1 MKKILSSLIEAVGG
15 TPLVQ
20 LNALKNSFGLKGNIL
35 AKIESFN
42 PASSVKDRAALFMI
56 EGAEKQGLLKEG
68 GTIIEPTSGNTGIGL
83 AWIAAIKGYRMI
95 LTMPSTMSIER
106 RKLASQFGAEIVLT
120 EGSMGMKGAIAKA
133 VELAKQIPNSFMP
146 NQFDNDANAEA
157 HRKTTATELLEQTG
171 GDIDYFVSAVGSGG
185 TLTGVGEVLKQKIDK
200 VKVVAIEPQESPVL
214 SGGQP
219 SAHGIQGI
227 GAGFKPSILKSEV
240 IDEIIT
246 ITTAEAIETS
256 KLLAKKEGILAGVSS
271 GAALAA
277 AIKIAQRNDAD
288 NKNIV
293 VVLPDTGERY
303 LSTKLFD

>member
-200 VKVVAIEPQESPVL
+200 VKVVAVEPQESPVL

-246 ITTAEAIETS
+246 INTAEAIETS
-256 KLLAKKEGILAGVSS
+256 KLLAKKEGILAGISS

>member
-256 KLLAKKEGILAGVSS
+256 KLLAKKEGILAGISS

>member
-227 GAGFKPSILKSEV
+227 GAGFKPAILKSEV

-256 KLLAKKEGILAGVSS
+256 KLLAKKEGILAGISS

>member
-15 TPLVQ
+15 TPLVR

-256 KLLAKKEGILAGVSS
+256 KLLAKKEGILAGISS